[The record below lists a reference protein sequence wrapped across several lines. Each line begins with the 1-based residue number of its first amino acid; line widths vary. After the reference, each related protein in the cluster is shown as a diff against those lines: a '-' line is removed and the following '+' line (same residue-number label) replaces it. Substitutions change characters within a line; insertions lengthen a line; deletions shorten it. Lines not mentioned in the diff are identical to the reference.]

1 MTTDGNAGSGQ
12 RFAPNFLLDLFNNP
26 LDPGYGDAARRQ
38 AEFGPRPPWR
48 RRGAYALKIITLVA
62 TGFLLAISYREVV
75 ISQPAENT
83 AHAGLVTQVK
93 DEQARTD
100 ALQQQDDKLRQQ
112 VSAAQQNLL
121 GPQSAQLNQIRQQEA
136 AIGLAAVNGPGVVVT
151 LTDAPAPIDPNTGKA
166 NPAQVN
172 RVLDVDIQTAVN
184 GLWAGGAEAVS
195 INGQR
200 LTTTSTIRT
209 AGSAVLV
216 DFRPVASPYAISAI
230 GPPQLSDR
238 FDHSAAAADLRSLG
252 TQYGIGFATATAA
265 NLQLPAATGTTLSY
279 AHLPGSPAP
288 SPSGGTK

>member
-1 MTTDGNAGSGQ
+1 MTTDGAGPGQ
-12 RFAPNFLLDLFNNP
+12 RFAPNFLLELFNNP

-48 RRGAYALKIITLVA
+48 RRGAYALKITTLVA
-62 TGFLLAISYREVV
+62 TGFLLAVSYREVV
-75 ISQPAENT
+75 VSQPAQNT
-83 AHAGLVTQVK
+83 AHAGLVSQVK
-93 DEQARTD
+93 TEQARTD

-121 GPQSAQLNQIRQQEA
+121 GPASAQLNQIRQQEA
-136 AIGLAAVNGPGVVVT
+136 ATGLAAVSGPGVVVT

-172 RVLDVDIQTAVN
+172 RVLDVDIQTVVN
-184 GLWAGGAEAVS
+184 GLWAGGAEAIA

-200 LTTTSTIRT
+200 ITGTSAIRT
-209 AGSAVLV
+209 AGSAILV
-216 DFRPVASPYAISAI
+216 DFRPLASPYAVSAI

-238 FDHSAAAADLRSLG
+238 FDHSAAAANLRGLA
-252 TQYGIGFATATAA
+252 TQYGLGFATAIAA
-265 NLQLPAATGTTLSY
+265 NLQLPAATGPSLSY